1 MTSWPGKLV
10 NISVGIFDETNQSA
24 SEFLQLEPANNIE
37 VSNNPLTS
45 NTYIIMISV
54 CLHIIVAND

>member
-24 SEFLQLEPANNIE
+24 SEFLQLEPANNIK
-37 VSNNPLTS
+37 VSNNALTS

>member
-37 VSNNPLTS
+37 VSNNALKVICNGKMTS
-45 NTYIIMISV
+45 PEII
-54 CLHIIVAND
+54 AYR